1 MGLFKKMRE
10 LGGGVSKDLMQNG
23 LLGRGII
30 TDIQQTNVSTG
41 VDFDPSHVCV
51 FTMEVAL
58 DNVPRYTA
66 TCRQSVKATIL
77 PQLAS
82 PGTTVAVRVNPTD
95 HSEVAI
101 DLGQAPPEVTLSEQD
116 GKVGSAAQIL
126 EEGVPCHAV
135 IVQSQP
141 LGMKNKAGVDMHAFM
156 LTIMREGRSPY
167 QVQVG
172 MPVPPDAV
180 PLIYPGNKVPAK
192 CLADGQDHDV
202 VIDWQAAL
210 TEATATG

>member
-10 LGGGVSKDLMQNG
+10 LGGGVSKDLLQNG

-41 VDFDPSHVCV
+41 ADFDPSHVCV

-66 TCRQSVKATIL
+66 TCRQAVKATVL
-77 PQLAS
+77 PQLAA
-82 PGTTVAVRVNPTD
+82 PGTTVAVRVNPND

-101 DLGQAPPEVTLSEQD
+101 DLSQAPPEVTISQED
-116 GKVGSAAQIL
+116 GKVGSAAAIL
-126 EEGVPCHAV
+126 EDGVPCHAV

-141 LGMKNKAGVDMHAFM
+141 LGMKNPAGVDMHAFL
-156 LTIMREGRSPY
+156 LTIMADGRAPY

-172 MPVPPDAV
+172 MPVPPEAV
-180 PLIYPGNKVPAK
+180 PLLYPGNKVPAK
-192 CLADGQDHDV
+192 RLADGQDHDV
-202 VIDWQAAL
+202 MIDWSAAVA
-210 TEATATG
+210 EASHA

>member
-10 LGGGVSKDLMQNG
+10 LGGGVSKDLMENG

-30 TDIQQTNVSTG
+30 TGIQQTSVSTG

-66 TCRQSVKATIL
+66 TCRQAVKATVL
-77 PQLAS
+77 PQLAA
-82 PGTTVAVRVNPTD
+82 PGTTVAVRVNPND

-101 DLGQAPPEVTLSEQD
+101 DLSQAPPEVTISQED
-116 GKVGSAAQIL
+116 GKVGSAAKIL
-126 EEGVPCHAV
+126 EDGVPCHAV

-141 LGMKNKAGVDMHAFM
+141 LGMKNPAGVDMHAFL
-156 LTIMREGRSPY
+156 LTIMADGRPPY

-172 MPVPPDAV
+172 MPVPPEAV
-180 PLIYPGNKVPAK
+180 PLLYPGNKVPAK
-192 CLADGQDHDV
+192 RLADGQDHDV
-202 VIDWQAAL
+202 MIDWQAAVG
-210 TEATATG
+210 EASHA

>member
-10 LGGGVSKDLMQNG
+10 LGGGVSKDLLQNG

-41 VDFDPSHVCV
+41 ADFDPSHVCV

-66 TCRQSVKATIL
+66 TCRQAVKATVL
-77 PQLAS
+77 PQLAG
-82 PGTTVAVRVNPTD
+82 PGTTVAVRVNPND

-101 DLGQAPPEVTLSEQD
+101 DLSQAPPEVTISQED
-116 GKVGSAAQIL
+116 GKVGSAAKIL
-126 EEGVPCHAV
+126 EDGVPCHAV

-141 LGMKNKAGVDMHAFM
+141 LGMKNPAGVDMHAFL
-156 LTIMREGRSPY
+156 LTIMADGRAPY

-172 MPVPPDAV
+172 MPVPPEAV
-180 PLIYPGNKVPAK
+180 PLLYPGNKVPAK
-192 CLADGQDHDV
+192 RLADGQDHDV
-202 VIDWQAAL
+202 MIDWSAAVA
-210 TEATATG
+210 EASHA

>member
-10 LGGGVSKDLMQNG
+10 LGGGVSKDLLQNG

-30 TDIQQTNVSTG
+30 TDIQQTSVSTG
-41 VDFDPSHVCV
+41 AEFDPSHVCV
-51 FTMEVAL
+51 FTMEITL

-66 TCRQSVKATIL
+66 SCRQAMKATIL
-77 PQLAS
+77 PQLAA
-82 PGTTVAVRVNPTD
+82 PGTTVAVRVNPND

-101 DLGQAPPEVTLSEQD
+101 DLSQAPPEVTLSEND
-116 GKVGSAAQIL
+116 ANVGSAAQIL
-126 EEGVPCHAV
+126 EEGLPCHAV

-141 LGMKNKAGVDMHAFM
+141 LGVKNKAGVDMHAFM
-156 LTIMREGRSPY
+156 LTIMREGQPPY
-167 QVQVG
+167 QTQVG
-172 MPVPPDAV
+172 MPVPPEAV

-192 CLADGQDHDV
+192 CMPDLGPQHV

-210 TEATATG
+210 SEAATTG

>member
-30 TDIQQTNVSTG
+30 TDIQQTSVSTG
-41 VDFDPSHVCV
+41 PDFDPAHVCV

-58 DNVPRYTA
+58 DNTPRFTA
-66 TCRQSVKATIL
+66 TCRQAVKATIL

-82 PGTTVAVRVNPTD
+82 PGATVAVRVNPED

-101 DLGQAPPEVTLSEQD
+101 DLTEAPPEVTISSED
-116 GKVGSAAQIL
+116 KNTGSAAQIL
-126 EEGVPCHAV
+126 AEGVPCQAV
-135 IVQSQP
+135 IVQTQP
-141 LGMKNKAGVDMHAFM
+141 MGMKNKDGVEIYAFL
-156 LTIMREGRSPY
+156 LTVMAEGRPPY

-172 MPVPPDAV
+172 NPVPAGAL
-180 PLIYPGNKVPAK
+180 PLLYPGSKVPAK
-192 CLADGQDHDV
+192 RMPDGPDQEI

-210 TEATATG
+210 AEASHAA

>member
-23 LLGRGII
+23 QLGRGII
-30 TDIQQTNVSTG
+30 TGIQQTSVSTG
-41 VDFDPSHVCV
+41 ADFDPSHVCV

-66 TCRQSVKATIL
+66 TCRQAIKATLL
-77 PQLAS
+77 PQLAM
-82 PGTTVAVRVNPTD
+82 PNATVAVRVNPND

-101 DLGQAPPEVTLSEQD
+101 DLSQAPPEVTISQED
-116 GKVGSAAQIL
+116 GKVGSAAKIL

-135 IVQSQP
+135 IVQTQP
-141 LGMKNKAGVDMHAFM
+141 LGMKNPAGVEMHAFL
-156 LTIMREGRSPY
+156 LTIMADGRPPY

-172 MPVPPDAV
+172 MPVPPEAV
-180 PLIYPGNKVPAK
+180 PLLYPGNKVPAK
-192 CLADGQDHDV
+192 RLADGQDHDV
-202 VIDWQAAL
+202 VIDWQAAVG
-210 TEATATG
+210 EASHA